1 MSNRL
6 RKITIVGGGTAGWM
20 TALLLDMMLSR
31 SSATKDRPRICLIE
45 SPNISTVGVGE
56 ATVPR
61 MPRTIREAGISER
74 DFFRETN
81 ASFKLGVKFCDWNK
95 DAKGNR
101 IDYVNPFAHGQV
113 LQGEEAA
120 DFFLRFGN
128 GDRDFTRSIAPHD
141 DLGRLCK
148 GARPLGQAEF
158 DKGLGYAY
166 HLDAVKFAGMLTR
179 ICTKRGVEHI
189 RDEVQQVVLDA
200 QGNVSHLML
209 ERAGRHDIEMVIDC
223 TGFRGL
229 IINQALGE
237 PFLDYSEYLP
247 NDRAMALQIEHPD
260 PEKIESLTR
269 STALG
274 AGWTW
279 RVPLYNRVGTG
290 YVFSSAHRT
299 DDQAADEYLEW
310 LGDSG
315 KGATPRVIPMRV
327 GRVRN
332 AWVKNC
338 LAVGLSGGFIEPLES
353 TAIHMIDHAVRWFA
367 EHLPTRDISP
377 ALRNRYNR
385 QVDKLYDEVLDFICL
400 HYRLGNRTDDQ
411 YWIDARTEMKISDR
425 LAENLELWQ
434 HRLPAY
440 HDIEHATLFDF
451 RVYQAVLLGKQVYDT
466 GFGAGIRDRLR
477 PMKKP
482 IWFQF
487 CQGGKTELAR
497 IVKAMPDH
505 KTLLRDIR
513 GELKAPAFG
522 TGAMIQPAVQMPM
535 GKTAPALDPVP
546 VQNMPNL
553 TDIQSGKKD
562 LQLF

>member
-1 MSNRL
+1 MNNRL
-6 RKITIVGGGTAGWM
+6 KKITIVGGGTAGWM
-20 TALLLDMMLSR
+20 TALILETEFAR
-31 SSATKDRPRICLIE
+31 TSAAKDRPKICLIE
-45 SPNISTVGVGE
+45 SPNIATVGVGE

-61 MPRTIREAGISER
+61 MPKTLRQAGISER
-74 DFFRETN
+74 AFFRETN
-81 ASFKLGVKFCDWNK
+81 ASFKLGVKFCNWNK

-101 IDYVNPFAHGQV
+101 IDYVNPFAHGQ
-113 LQGEEAA
+113 LLEGLEAA
-120 DFFLRFGN
+120 EYFLRFGN
-128 GDRDFTRSIAPHD
+128 GDRDFTQSIAPHD

-148 GARPLGQAEF
+148 GARPLGQPEF
-158 DKGLGYAY
+158 EQRFGYAY
-166 HLDAVKFAGMLTR
+166 HLDAVKFAGMLTKV
-179 ICTKRGVEHI
+179 CTKQGVEHI
-189 RDEVQQVVLDA
+189 RDEVTSVELDEH
-200 QGNVSHLML
+200 GNVSHLML
-209 ERAGRHDIEMVIDC
+209 EKRGRHDIEMVIDC

-229 IINQALGE
+229 IINKALGE

-315 KGATPRVIPMRV
+315 KGATPRVIPMRI

-338 LAVGLSGGFIEPLES
+338 LAIGLAGGFIEPLES

-367 EHLPTRDISP
+367 EHLPTKEIAPS
-377 ALRNRYNR
+377 LRSRYNR
-385 QVDKLYDEVLDFICL
+385 QMDKLYNEVLEFICL

-411 YWIDARTEMKISDR
+411 YWIDARTEMKVPDR

-434 HRLPAY
+434 HRLPMP
-440 HDIEHATLFDF
+440 HDIEFATLFDY
-451 RVYQAVLLGKQVYDT
+451 RVYQTVLLGKQVYDT
-466 GFGAGIRDRLR
+466 GYGAGIRDRLR
-477 PMKKP
+477 PLKKP
-482 IWFQF
+482 IWFQWWK
-487 CQGGKTELAR
+487 GAKMDLAQ
-497 IVKAMPDH
+497 ILKAMPDH

-513 GELKAPAFG
+513 GELDQSGFGIAAAMKPTVSMPGEAMAPFA
-522 TGAMIQPAVQMPM
+522 
-535 GKTAPALDPVP
+535 
-546 VQNMPNL
+546 VQNMPSH
-553 TDIQSGKKD
+553 TEIQTGSKD